1 MAKENKAVT
10 VENTRSSHLW
20 ISYGLM
26 EQSMKVWRSE
36 QISLTWEWQH
46 KIICLYVLGTD
57 GLLWIQGINS
67 TTWEAKL
74 GPHPVGLD
82 LLESGPTLSPNCAHI
97 PHIPSPGVPAPQ
109 HPFPIPPACCSLIK
123 ILPNEFV
130 SPTYFKE
137 YSINSWREKSMLE
150 FGYFSFGL
158 ICSLFQTLPGEL
170 WMYRVYKIGTVC
182 LLENEFTF
190 FLHFYI

>member
-1 MAKENKAVT
+1 MDFKWAHGAVN
-10 VENTRSSHLW
+10 E
-20 ISYGLM
+20 GL
-26 EQSMKVWRSE
+26 EIRADK
-36 QISLTWEWQH
+36 SLTWEWQH
-46 KIICLYVLGTD
+46 KIICLYFLGID
-57 GLLWIQGINS
+57 GFLWIQGVNA
-67 TTWEAKL
+67 TTWETKL
-74 GPHPVGLD
+74 GPRPVGLD
-82 LLESGPTLSPNCAHI
+82 LLAAGPTLSPNCA
-97 PHIPSPGVPAPQ
+97 HIPSPGVPAPQ

-130 SPTYFKE
+130 SPKYFKE
-137 YSINSWREKSMLE
+137 CNINSWREKSMLE

-182 LLENEFTF
+182 LLESEFTF